1 MYKWLGNKV
10 SGIPEISELSM
21 STSIDFVFSLILG
34 KWWYNNP
41 ELLFGTLM
49 DLANLGSNIGL
60 KAKCSSL
67 FQESLKMVSVVY
79 SGNVAYVWSS
89 KLNFMNENLRRI
101 ILYS

>member
-60 KAKCSSL
+60 KA
-67 FQESLKMVSVVY
+67 SVEI
-79 SGNVAYVWSS
+79 SGFYCHSDFAWNQYW
-89 KLNFMNENLRRI
+89 RI
-101 ILYS
+101 

>member
-60 KAKCSSL
+60 KATVWKFLDFIVTQILSEINVG
-67 FQESLKMVSVVY
+67 EST
-79 SGNVAYVWSS
+79 
-89 KLNFMNENLRRI
+89 
-101 ILYS
+101 